1 MRNPVHPEEMKMEPH
16 ETNMNT
22 LNNWLAMLAT
32 KGPTPVALSEKA
44 HNAILR
50 DSKDSGLR
58 NSLDYFWKE
67 KSKMLIQPRKWAMCV
82 CNFAGTLKVAMYQNK
97 TEHAILLGFNPQQ
110 ERMTVEAYTQDG
122 WKWFCQV
129 QEGTGVKDY
138 RPFIDP
144 MRAVQEAF
152 GIPAAWEHDYRTKIS
167 NMDNPTLES
176 LQKRLGAPLLERKRG
191 RPSHEARVQSI
202 FAWFE
207 QNGWEKA
214 ASLM

>member
-1 MRNPVHPEEMKMEPH
+1 MKMETH

-32 KGPTPVALSEKA
+32 KGPTSVALSEKA

-50 DSKDSGLR
+50 DSEDSGLR
-58 NSLDYFWKE
+58 NSLDYVWSAR
-67 KSKMLIQPRKWAMCV
+67 SKMLIQPRKWAMCV
-82 CNFAGTLKVAMYQNK
+82 CDNAGTLKVAMYQKK

-122 WKWFCQV
+122 RKWFCQV

-138 RPFIDP
+138 RTFIIPMPFGKVD
-144 MRAVQEAF
+144 
-152 GIPAAWEHDYRTKIS
+152 DYRTKIS